1 MGVCDKAARVTI
13 CHKKIPNMLGQFTS
27 AFANENINI
36 SDMTNKSRGDY
47 SYTML
52 DLDTTAS
59 DSVVKAIEAIE
70 GVIKVRVIK

>member
-1 MGVCDKAARVTI
+1 
-13 CHKKIPNMLGQFTS
+13 MLGQFTS